1 MEQTKIIEM
10 IKKTTGM
17 EEKEI
22 LEMAEKKKAELNDM
36 VSLEGALTLI
46 AKDKNVTLE
55 EIDVEI
61 DKSTPDTT
69 PSTTTSSEVELTL
82 DDLSKKYIKNPDVGD
97 SIEFTTAKISKSFDI
112 DATTKEGK
120 KFSTAL
126 SGVDYKM
133 VYMTANDEE
142 YSPSAWEV
150 VGKLNAICRKL
161 KKIPGIEIKVKHLKD
176 GRVVKEGDSYEVS
189 AKVEG
194 IYKQLD
200 RKSNDWK

>member
-1 MEQTKIIEM
+1 MEQEKIMEKL
-10 IKKTTGM
+10 KKATGM

-22 LEMAEKKKAELNDM
+22 LDMATKKKAELNDM
-36 VSLEGALTLI
+36 VSLEGAVMLI
-46 AKDKNVTLE
+46 AKEKNINLE
-55 EIDVEI
+55 ETDVDIQPI
-61 DKSTPDTT
+61 DKASTGDK
-69 PSTTTSSEVELTL
+69 ELTL
-82 DDLSKKYIKNPDVGD
+82 DDLSKKYIKNPDVGED
-97 SIEFTTAKISKSFDI
+97 MEFTTAKIFKSTDT

-133 VYMTANDEE
+133 VYLTAKEEE
-142 YSPSAWEV
+142 YAPSAWEV

-161 KKIPGIEIKVKHLKD
+161 KKIPGIDIKIKHIKD
-176 GRVVKEGDSYEVS
+176 GRIEKDGDSYEVY

-200 RKSNDWK
+200 RKTSEWK